1 MAENDGQQG
10 DELLLAA
17 LVKGL
22 TQQQAAAAAGVSP
35 RTVARRLMDPQFASQ
50 LREARAAIADAC
62 LGRLADAAGDA
73 VEALRAVMINSKS
86 DNTKTTAARAVL
98 ELFIKARQL
107 QDVEARVAE
116 LESQLRGSQS

>member
-22 TQQQAAAAAGVSP
+22 TQEQAGAAAGVSP
-35 RTVARRLMDPQFASQ
+35 RTVARRLADPQFASQ
-50 LREARAAIADAC
+50 LREARATIADSC

-73 VEALRAVMINSKS
+73 VETMRTVMTNSKS
-86 DNTKTTAARAVL
+86 DNLKVSAARALL
-98 ELFIKARQL
+98 ELFLKARQL
-107 QDVEARVAE
+107 QDVEGRLSE
-116 LESQLRGSQS
+116 IENHLRGLT